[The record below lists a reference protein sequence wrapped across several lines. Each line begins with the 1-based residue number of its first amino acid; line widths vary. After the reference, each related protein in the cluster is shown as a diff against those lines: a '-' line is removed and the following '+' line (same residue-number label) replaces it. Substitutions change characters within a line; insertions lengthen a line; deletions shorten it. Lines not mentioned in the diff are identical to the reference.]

1 VYQDGASIY
10 SSSVYE
16 RGLSSADVSIGLGCS
31 VGMGGADGTASFD
44 EFRWTHGVNRYPSGL
59 STPTAEYPNS

>member
-1 VYQDGASIY
+1 MFTQGPPLWAGSEGDAYAG
-10 SSSVYE
+10 SVLALLHFNE
-16 RGLSSADVSIGLGCS
+16 
-31 VGMGGADGTASFD
+31 ADGTASFD